1 VLLVCLGQG
10 RKVITAKKPMV
21 SVISNAHQ
29 KISGPASTEVSA
41 RKIKIKT
48 RRKALKYCA
57 SSYQ

>member
-1 VLLVCLGQG
+1 
-10 RKVITAKKPMV
+10 MV
-21 SVISNAHQ
+21 SVISNVHQ

-48 RRKALKYCA
+48 RRNTRKYCA